1 MCVSC
6 GGAGWAGIVCVGG
19 GRVRDGDEGVEGVWV
34 GVVGV
39 GEEGRG
45 WRRRHQTVVG
55 LRGIETP
62 GAFTDRVSA
71 IPAPAVSAVFR
82 PNRRP
87 SLLSLSTARC
97 CAFPFLL
104 LLLPQGR

>member
-1 MCVSC
+1 M
-6 GGAGWAGIVCVGG
+6 
-19 GRVRDGDEGVEGVWV
+19 

-45 WRRRHQTVVG
+45 WRRHQTVVG

-87 SLLSLSTARC
+87 SLLSLSLSTARC
-97 CAFPFLL
+97 CTFPFLL
-104 LLLPQGR
+104 LLQGR

>member
-1 MCVSC
+1 M
-6 GGAGWAGIVCVGG
+6 
-19 GRVRDGDEGVEGVWV
+19 RVI
-34 GVVGV
+34 GV

-45 WRRRHQTVVG
+45 RRRHQTVVA

-87 SLLSLSTARC
+87 SLLSLSVHSSLLHLPLPAAAAAR
-97 CAFPFLL
+97 PLTTEL
-104 LLLPQGR
+104 TDGRRDDSPTHTRTDRRVD